1 MKRKWTVLL
10 VMFFPV
16 VFPSRSFAFNESE
29 AIVQIFKRK
38 SDAVVL
44 IAVETPEGDRLG
56 SGFAMSR
63 DGQIVTNYHVLKGAR
78 KVLVKLKNGSAF
90 LPKRIVNIDPAK
102 DIAVIQIDKGT
113 PVYFTMGDSNKAI
126 AGQRVLTI
134 GNPQGLESTLAD
146 GLISSVRMNDAG
158 MKIFQISVP
167 LSNGSSGGPLIDL
180 NGEVIGITTAAMN
193 DGQNLNFAV
202 PINYVR
208 ILLRKPFLPERGEP
222 MVWLTTPVRA
232 DPVFSEVPGTDQ
244 SVYIVRKGDSLYGIA
259 KSSKTTVKELM
270 RINQL
275 KDVKIKTGQKL
286 KVP

>member
-1 MKRKWTVLL
+1 MKRKWTVFLAL
-10 VMFFPV
+10 FLPV
-16 VFPSRSFAFNESE
+16 FLPSQCFALNDPDV
-29 AIVQIFKRK
+29 IVKIFERK

-44 IAVETPEGDRLG
+44 IAVESPDGDRLG
-56 SGFAMSR
+56 SGFAISR
-63 DGQIVTNYHVLKGAR
+63 DGKIVTNYHVLKGAR

-90 LPKRIVNIDPAK
+90 LPKRIINIDPAK

-113 PVYFTMGDSNKAI
+113 PVYFTLGDSNKAT
-126 AGQRVLTI
+126 AGERVLTI
-134 GNPQGLESTLAD
+134 GNPQGLESTVAD
-146 GLISSVRMNDAG
+146 GLISSIRMNDSG

-208 ILLRKPFLPERGEP
+208 ILLRKPFRPERGEP
-222 MVWLTTPVRA
+222 MVWQSAPVRV
-232 DPVFSEVPGTDQ
+232 DPVFSSDPGIDK

-259 KSSKTTVKELM
+259 KRFKTSVEELK
-270 RINQL
+270 RINHL
-275 KDVKIKTGQKL
+275 KDAKIIAGQKL
-286 KVP
+286 NLR